1 MLRGM
6 EEEKKKPGGHPDEK
20 LVAVWSGSNP
30 AVVTVI
36 RSLLQDAGI
45 SYSIKGADF
54 EDVFGSMV
62 SGPVD
67 FLVRIEDE
75 EDARA
80 LLEKIEQEPEEKS

>member
-1 MLRGM
+1 M
-6 EEEKKKPGGHPDEK
+6 EEKKKRSAGHPDEK
-20 LVAVWSGSNP
+20 LVTVWSGSNP

-36 RSLLQDAGI
+36 RSLLEDAGI

-54 EDVFGSMV
+54 EDVFGSMA

-75 EDARA
+75 ADARA
-80 LLEKIEQEPEEKS
+80 LLADIEKEPDEKEPA